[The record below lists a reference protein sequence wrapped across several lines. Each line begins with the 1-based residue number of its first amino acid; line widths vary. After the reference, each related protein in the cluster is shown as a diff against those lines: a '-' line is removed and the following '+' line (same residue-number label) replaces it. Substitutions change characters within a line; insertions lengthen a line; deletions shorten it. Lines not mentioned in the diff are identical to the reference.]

1 MVAIKNSKKKIT
13 WKKKDNQNNR
23 VQIRQFE
30 LYSTFIATDN
40 LLKLLKELNYL
51 FNFKRLINSC

>member
-1 MVAIKNSKKKIT
+1 ME
-13 WKKKDNQNNR
+13 KKDNQNNR

-40 LLKLLKELNYL
+40 LLKLLKELNYS